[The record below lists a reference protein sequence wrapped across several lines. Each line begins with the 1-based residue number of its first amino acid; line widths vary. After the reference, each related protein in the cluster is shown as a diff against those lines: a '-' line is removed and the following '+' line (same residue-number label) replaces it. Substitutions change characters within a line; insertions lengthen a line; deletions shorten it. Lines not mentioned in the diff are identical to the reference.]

1 MINALQASNRNC
13 GKTHTSILEHDKK
26 NNNKNKNNKEKYDIE
41 RSNNTM
47 KNHVKMRK
55 SIIHQ
60 NRPSP
65 NDENVHEIQQKN
77 TRIEIVGD

>member
-1 MINALQASNRNC
+1 
-13 GKTHTSILEHDKK
+13 
-26 NNNKNKNNKEKYDIE
+26 
-41 RSNNTM
+41 M

>member
-1 MINALQASNRNC
+1 
-13 GKTHTSILEHDKK
+13 
-26 NNNKNKNNKEKYDIE
+26 
-41 RSNNTM
+41 M

-60 NRPSP
+60 NISSP